1 MPSSNLEIEPSASIP
16 GDQITCGERTAAVLL
31 VEGTPKKQVEQSDL
45 DLKLD
50 LNESPWQKVEL
61 YQTNLHQ
68 FYLLGMDDET
78 FGKSMGHWR
87 KEWEAVSVGSKP
99 DRAFGRN

>member
-1 MPSSNLEIEPSASIP
+1 MRVHQKSRLSNPTLI
-16 GDQITCGERTAAVLL
+16 
-31 VEGTPKKQVEQSDL
+31 
-45 DLKLD
+45 KLD

-68 FYLLGMDDET
+68 FYLLGRDDET